1 MSEKKQL
8 LMRIIIIFFFLMFLL
23 SIFRKCKRWND
34 IGSLLGSF
42 ELQLIEKLVP
52 NSLRLG
58 IYQYPSCRISSFV
71 NLLFDFHKLTEV
83 SYVDT

>member
-8 LMRIIIIFFFLMFLL
+8 LMRIIIFFFLMFLL

-34 IGSLLGSF
+34 IGSLSF